1 MPILKSSNKGN
12 TMKLH
17 KDIQRAIDAYALSTI
32 PVLPSP
38 EPIKWEGNIDS
49 ESKAAMN
56 LQDTK
61 NCITKRDRE
70 ALHAKKKEPGY
81 VGWFLSL

>member
-1 MPILKSSNKGN
+1 
-12 TMKLH
+12 MKLH
-17 KDIQRAIDAYALSTI
+17 KDVQRAIDAFALSAI
-32 PVLPSP
+32 P
-38 EPIKWEGNIDS
+38 EPDFYTPDDY

-61 NCITKRDRE
+61 NCITQRDRD
-70 ALHAKKKEPGY
+70 ALHDKKETGY

>member
-1 MPILKSSNKGN
+1 
-12 TMKLH
+12 MKLH
-17 KDIQRAIDAYALSTI
+17 NDIQRAIDAFALSTI
-32 PVLPSP
+32 PVLPEPKPDEWEEP
-38 EPIKWEGNIDS
+38 EDR
-49 ESKAAMN
+49 ESMAAMN

-61 NCITKRDRE
+61 NRITKRDRE